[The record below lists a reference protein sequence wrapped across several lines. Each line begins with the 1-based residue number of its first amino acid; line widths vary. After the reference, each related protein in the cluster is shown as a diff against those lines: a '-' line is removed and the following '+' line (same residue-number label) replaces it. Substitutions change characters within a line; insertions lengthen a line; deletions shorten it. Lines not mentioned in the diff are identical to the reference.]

1 MDDARGLV
9 GDSINRESYGKWILH
24 AYMMKVIAEM
34 RVRMEYLCFT
44 DQLAAFSGS
53 SGPSKSTILGS
64 CFSETAGSF
73 SRSVTSKM
81 SEPTWGKL
89 SGRVH

>member
-9 GDSINRESYGKWILH
+9 GDSVNCESDGKWMLH
-24 AYMMKVIAEM
+24 AYVMKVIAEM

-53 SGPSKSTILGS
+53 SGPSKSNDIGILLFLRPPDPFQGPLPRRCQSPHGGS
-64 CFSETAGSF
+64 
-73 SRSVTSKM
+73 
-81 SEPTWGKL
+81 
-89 SGRVH
+89 